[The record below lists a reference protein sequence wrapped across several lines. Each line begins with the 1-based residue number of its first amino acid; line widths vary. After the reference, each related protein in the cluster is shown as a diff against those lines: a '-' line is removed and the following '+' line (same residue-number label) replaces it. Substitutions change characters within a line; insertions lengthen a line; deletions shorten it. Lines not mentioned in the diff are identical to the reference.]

1 MSSIGAMT
9 FGQSGIPP
17 SIEPAKNTQ
26 EGPAA
31 NKASKA
37 DKEEAPPLTEG
48 VKVTIS
54 GAALKAASASKNEN
68 SDIEDSGLPENIQ
81 SILKMIRAIK
91 KKIAEQMAKLQA
103 IMTNRSLS
111 PEQARTQSMALQAE
125 VAGLN
130 ASLTSANNSLNKALQ
145 ESGASSESIVKAASL
160 AMK

>member
-1 MSSIGAMT
+1 MT

-17 SIEPAKNTQ
+17 SIDPANNPQ
-26 EGPAA
+26 EGPVA
-31 NKASKA
+31 NQGAKA
-37 DKEEAPPLTEG
+37 DKEEAPPPTEG

-130 ASLTSANNSLNKALQ
+130 ASLTTANNRLNKALQ
-145 ESGASSESIVKAASL
+145 ESGASSDSIVKAASL

>member
-1 MSSIGAMT
+1 MT
-9 FGQSGIPP
+9 FGQTGIPP
-17 SIEPAKNTQ
+17 SIEPAKNIQ
-26 EGPAA
+26 EGAVA
-31 NKASKA
+31 NKGAKA
-37 DKEEAPPLTEG
+37 DKEEAPPLAEG

-111 PEQARTQSMALQAE
+111 PEQSRSQSMALQAE

>member
-1 MSSIGAMT
+1 MSSIGGMT
-9 FGQSGIPP
+9 FGQSGISP

-26 EGPAA
+26 EGAAA
-31 NKASKA
+31 NKATKV
-37 DKEEAPPLTEG
+37 DKEEAPPPAEG

-54 GAALKAASASKNEN
+54 GAALKAASAGKNEN

-125 VAGLN
+125 VAALN
-130 ASLTSANNSLNKALQ
+130 ASLTTANNSLNKALQ

>member
-1 MSSIGAMT
+1 M
-9 FGQSGIPP
+9 
-17 SIEPAKNTQ
+17 
-26 EGPAA
+26 
-31 NKASKA
+31 
-37 DKEEAPPLTEG
+37 
-48 VKVTIS
+48 TIS
-54 GAALKAASASKNEN
+54 GAALKAASASKSEN

-91 KKIAEQMAKLQA
+91 KKIAEVMAKLQA

>member
-9 FGQSGIPP
+9 FGQTGMPP
-17 SIEPAKNTQ
+17 SIEAAKNTQ
-26 EGPAA
+26 QELAA

-37 DKEEAPPLTEG
+37 DKEEAPPPAEG

-54 GAALKAASASKNEN
+54 GAALKAASASKSEN

-111 PEQARTQSMALQAE
+111 PEQARSQSMALQAE